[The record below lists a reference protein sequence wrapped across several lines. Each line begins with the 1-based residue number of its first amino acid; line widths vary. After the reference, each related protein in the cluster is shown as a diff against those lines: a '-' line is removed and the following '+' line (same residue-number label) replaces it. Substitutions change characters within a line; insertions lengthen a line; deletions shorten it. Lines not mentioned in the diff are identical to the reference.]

1 MIKET
6 RLKSN
11 PVVVRL
17 ALPNIVGVTNAWIST
32 KIGREPSI
40 ATTIEDPVAPSK
52 RSSKRPEKDS

>member
-32 KIGREPSI
+32 KMGREPSI